1 MTDYITRCTR
11 NAKSMGFALSLK
23 TPRLTRG
30 WFFLMQ
36 LCSYRIDVRLQ
47 DNLHDIRERIPAF
60 RQQPTVCKATMNF
73 TDDSRLIVSGF
84 AFLEFAPL
92 ECFSQKC
99 IEDLEIGS
107 SIDDYFFSSTF
118 FRQNNKPL
126 QEGRYKF

>member
-1 MTDYITRCTR
+1 
-11 NAKSMGFALSLK
+11 
-23 TPRLTRG
+23 
-30 WFFLMQ
+30 MQ
-36 LCSYRIDVRLQ
+36 LCSYRIDVGLQ

-73 TDDSRLIVSGF
+73 TDDLRLIVSGF

-118 FRQNNKPL
+118 FSAK
-126 QEGRYKF
+126 

>member
-1 MTDYITRCTR
+1 
-11 NAKSMGFALSLK
+11 
-23 TPRLTRG
+23 
-30 WFFLMQ
+30 MQ

-73 TDDSRLIVSGF
+73 TDDSRLVVSGF